1 MKNKR
6 GITLI
11 SLVVTIVILVV
22 LAGVAINL
30 TVGENG
36 LLRKAKLAKEEYNNA
51 VASEE
56 EQLNEL
62 YAYLNGEDLPEN
74 TKENPQEAGTPV
86 KIPSSWI
93 TKTPKIVDEKGNVKV
108 ASTNVTYV
116 AAVADGQ
123 GNTIPV
129 PDEFYY
135 VGGNLATGVVISD
148 NPDDKNKY
156 VGYEA
161 DGTTVKAVGVD
172 LVGNQFVWIPCTL
185 DGANGTI
192 KYEKK
197 VFEGYSNSGWDNQTN
212 AAEKVQVGKYG
223 GFYIGRYEAGLNES
237 GISNIEFAVSAQT
250 ISGFTNWQ
258 SDIYLKDKVSASG
271 VPTVKA
277 NQIPWFHANYETAMA
292 MSQKLYENKTS
303 VSSGLVT
310 GTMWDTMMKYM
321 QAHGVNVTDNCTWG
335 NFVSKSITGTRGK
348 YCTVD
353 ANGNTT
359 AWKDTTSSDKG
370 TDVSNAT
377 CIILTTGSTEDVMKM
392 NIYDV
397 AGNLYEW
404 TDEAAYINVYS
415 SYNKWALNILRGGGC
430 AHNNISYPAC
440 YRYGDSIY
448 AATTY
453 THVGFRVALYIK

>member
-11 SLVVTIVILVV
+11 ALVITIIILII

-36 LLRKAKLAKEEYNNA
+36 LLRKAKIAKEEYNNA
-51 VASEE
+51 TTSEE
-56 EQLNEL
+56 EELNEL
-62 YAYLNGEDLPEN
+62 YAYLNGQDLPEN

-86 KIPSSWI
+86 KMLSNWYIDLPDMI
-93 TKTPKIVDEKGNVKV
+93 DETGEVKV

-116 AAVADGQ
+116 VAVADGQ

-129 PDEFYY
+129 PKGFYY
-135 VGGNLATGVVISD
+135 VGGNLEIGVVISD
-148 NPDDKNKY
+148 KEADKNKY
-156 VGYEA
+156 AGYEA

-192 KYEKK
+192 KYEKTA
-197 VFEGYSNSGWDNQTN
+197 FTGYDNSGWDNQTN
-212 AAEKVQVGKYG
+212 AIETVQVEKYG

-237 GISNIEFAVSAQT
+237 GINNIESAVSIKT
-250 ISGFTNWQ
+250 MNGWTTWQ
-258 SDIYLKDKVSASG
+258 SDVYLQDKVSESG

-292 MSQKLYENKTS
+292 MSKKLYANTKPS
-303 VSSGLVT
+303 VSSCLVT

-321 QAHGVNVTDNCTWG
+321 QAHSVNVTDNCSWG
-335 NFVSKSITGTRGK
+335 NYNSKSITGIRGK

-353 ANGNTT
+353 GSGNTT
-359 AWKDTTSSDKG
+359 AWKDTTSSDK
-370 TDVSNAT
+370 TSDVSKAT
-377 CIILTTGSTEDVMKM
+377 YIMLTTGSTEDVMKM

-397 AGNLYEW
+397 AGNLWEW
-404 TDEAAYINVYS
+404 TDEAAYINVS
-415 SYNKWALNILRGGGC
+415 STYNKWALNMLRGGSFGYAYGTRPAC
-430 AHNNISYPAC
+430 FRSISY
-440 YRYGDSIY
+440 
-448 AATTY
+448 AADTDTNF
-453 THVGFRVALYIK
+453 GFRVALYIK